1 MLSLLKNYKV
11 VLGAG
16 FAVICLIM
24 FLYIKHLK
32 GNIEELEVDLNT
44 FKANYALCK
53 EEFKELE
60 ILKANIEKINE
71 LNIEYFKENIKIL
84 DKYEKNKKEIEVN
97 PSLDFKSFFDKLKI
111 EVEK

>member
-16 FAVICLIM
+16 FAAICLTV
-24 FLYIKHLK
+24 FLYIKYLI
-32 GNIEELEVDLNT
+32 GNIEELEVNLNT
-44 FKANYALCK
+44 AKSNYTLCK
-53 EEFKELE
+53 KEFKELE
-60 ILKANIEKINE
+60 ILKVNIEKMNE

-84 DKYEKNKKEIEVN
+84 DKHKKNEKEIVVN
-97 PSLDFKSFFDKLKI
+97 PDLDFKGFFDKLKI

>member
-16 FAVICLIM
+16 FAVICLIV

-32 GNIEELEVDLNT
+32 GNIEDLEVNLNT
-44 FKANYALCK
+44 AKSNYTLCK
-53 EEFKELE
+53 KEFKELE
-60 ILKANIEKINE
+60 ILKVNIEKMNE

-84 DKYEKNKKEIEVN
+84 DKHKKNEKEIAVN
-97 PSLDFKSFFDKLKI
+97 PDLDFKSFFDKLKM